1 MKKTLSLLLMFAL
14 VATLSAQEPQREM
27 RKAMRPAAERGYMKA
42 DPQKLAPKF
51 TEEQKKQIADFKL
64 AHDKQMI
71 QVNNLLNEKKAQLKT
86 LQSAEKPDMKKIN
99 TKIDEIT
106 DLMNQKMKIS
116 ADHRNKVRSILTE
129 EQRVRMDMMHQGQ
142 HNPQGAGMMH
152 KQVQMRRVIKTDGCN
167 GGGCNG
173 EAKGQACCKDGA
185 KHKADG
191 CNGEC
196 SGDCK
201 EAKHGQS
208 KECCEKDSVKVIK
221 VNK

>member
-1 MKKTLSLLLMFAL
+1 MKKTLSLLIMFAL
-14 VATLSAQEPQREM
+14 VATLSAQEPQKEM
-27 RKAMRPAAERGYMKA
+27 RRAMKPATERGYMKA

-51 TEEQKKQIADFKL
+51 TDDQKKQIADFKL

-99 TKIDEIT
+99 SKIDEIT

-142 HNPQGAGMMH
+142 NNPQGAGMMH
-152 KQVQMRRVIKTDGCN
+152 KQVQMKRVIKTDGCN
-167 GGGCNG
+167 GGGCQG
-173 EAKGQACCKDGA
+173 DCKDA
-185 KHKADG
+185 KHKTEG
-191 CNGEC
+191 CKGEC

-201 EAKHGQS
+201 DAKHNKSG
-208 KECCEKDSVKVIK
+208 ECCEKDSVKVVK